1 MANRDSEFKS
11 DYMET
16 NIFKIIVLVCII
28 STTAPANVGESCD
41 QTRSCVPD
49 KETCIGGICNCSTG
63 YINVGGKCETI
74 PQKPEELTASNI
86 YSKQMTLSWA
96 FSDPSPGNT
105 IYTINVYQATD
116 DKGTEFILTK
126 FLKTLGFDSKSVS
139 VTGLEEYWPYR
150 FKVIATTGK
159 GNSTSDFSSTFRT
172 KSGRPG
178 KVLDLHVTTYDYER
192 AYVTWR
198 LPDLKDHNGILQ
210 NYRYLRNKT
219 GVIFK

>member
-1 MANRDSEFKS
+1 
-11 DYMET
+11 
-16 NIFKIIVLVCII
+16 
-28 STTAPANVGESCD
+28 
-41 QTRSCVPD
+41 
-49 KETCIGGICNCSTG
+49 
-63 YINVGGKCETI
+63 
-74 PQKPEELTASNI
+74 
-86 YSKQMTLSWA
+86 MTLSWA

-105 IYTINVYQATD
+105 IYTINVYQSTD

-150 FKVIATTGK
+150 FKVIAATGK

-178 KVLDLHVTTYDYER
+178 KVLDLHVTTNDYER

-210 NYRYLRNKT
+210 NYRYLTNKT
-219 GVIFK
+219 GLLDFEYIPVNMILQTVQRNFSVVPSNFYFIQVCDCQSIYRVSITQWLKRWHGGPGFESRLRVAYSPPVTFGANVQI